1 MKRFAKITA
10 AALSAVLMCSAM
22 PTLTQA
28 DSTRQVLVTTTEEL
42 LAALGNAQAGDEII
56 LREGI
61 YQNDTSIGVWAAFYS
76 AAEGTAEMPITIRS
90 EAPENPATICGVT
103 DENKMALYITGDYW
117 IIRDLKVSTAAKG
130 IMLDNSNYSIISNC
144 EVFDIGTEAIHLRD
158 NSSYCI
164 VEECYVHDAGTVT
177 PAYGEGV
184 YIGSAYSTTGY
195 GYECHYNTV
204 RNCKFGPNVAAEHVD
219 IKEYTIGNVVEGC
232 TFDGT
237 GITGENYAN
246 SFVAIKGNNGI
257 IRNNTGY
264 RNGCENVLYAFSL
277 SVQLDGWG
285 QNNKIYDNTLYL
297 DTTDC
302 YLAKEW
308 NCATQVFR
316 NTVEPAGITCS
327 GNKTIQVLGFEM
339 NGDSN
344 EDGLFNTTDV
354 KILQSH
360 LLGNQV
366 THISG
371 DNSDLYTDVQLNAVD
386 LCLLKRQLLQ
396 GRETAAPII
405 SVNYT
410 EEEAGKWRMCNG
422 LGGQTVTYRLSASPN
437 GYLNMGGGY
446 WDPNYANDDGTKGKW
461 IQLSLGAFTPDEN
474 GNVTISLDLPDA
486 VTSVA
491 LQVYT
496 IKDSSGNTLEKD
508 SVELI
513 KVTTK

>member
-1 MKRFAKITA
+1 MKTFAKITA
-10 AALSAVLMCSAM
+10 AILSAVLMCGVM
-22 PTLTQA
+22 PTLTHA
-28 DSTRQVLVTTTEEL
+28 DSTRQVLVTNTEEL
-42 LAALGNAQAGDEII
+42 IAALTDAQAGDDII
-56 LREGI
+56 LREGV

-76 AAEGTAEMPITIRS
+76 QSEGTAENPITIRS
-90 EAPENPATICGVT
+90 EDAENPATICGVT
-103 DENKMALYITGDYW
+103 QENKMALYITGDYW
-117 IIRDLKVSTAAKG
+117 IIRDLKISTASKG

-158 NSSYCI
+158 NSSYCL

-204 RNCKFGPNVAAEHVD
+204 RNCRFGPNVAAEHVD

-246 SFVAIKGNNGI
+246 SFVAIKGNNSI

-264 RNGCENVLYAFSL
+264 RNECENVLYAFSL
-277 SVQLDGWG
+277 SVQLEGWG

-302 YLAKEW
+302 YLVKEW
-308 NCATQVFR
+308 NCATEVFR
-316 NTVEPAGITCS
+316 NTVEPEGVTCS
-327 GNKTIQVLGFEM
+327 GNKTIQILGFEM

-344 EDGLFNTTDV
+344 EDGLLNSTDI
-354 KILQSH
+354 KNLQSY
-360 LLGNQV
+360 LLGKQV
-366 THISG
+366 KHIS
-371 DNSDLYTDVQLNAVD
+371 DENSDLYTDVQLNALD
-386 LCLLKRQLLQ
+386 LCVLKRQLLQ
-396 GRETAAPII
+396 SQETASPII

-422 LGGQTVTYRLSASPN
+422 LGGKTVTYHLSASPK

-446 WDPNYANDDGTKGKW
+446 WDPNFANDDGSTGKW
-461 IQLSLGAFTPDEN
+461 VQLSLGAFTPDEN
-474 GNVTISLDLPDA
+474 GSVTISLDLPDA

-496 IKDSSGNTLEKD
+496 VKDSSGNTLEKD
-508 SVELI
+508 TVELV
-513 KVTTK
+513 KVTIQ